1 MRGVQDAAEPHLA
14 GDVTPGTT
22 GGVIRYRIWPARRH
36 PFRTAIAGLIAL
48 AATAG
53 AWLAFSSFLW
63 AGIAFLG
70 VTSTLALFFFPTE
83 VSLDGH
89 SLHMRQLGSPRS
101 WDLRS
106 FRRMEVQKQPVPC
119 VELRTR
125 GRVGPMDA
133 VRGVRLPLPADPIS
147 SENALIHVRKWVG
160 RQPTGRFEIDDDHA
174 PEDNV
179 EPRSAD

>member
-1 MRGVQDAAEPHLA
+1 MQDAAEPHLA
-14 GDVTPGTT
+14 GDVRPATT

-36 PFRTAIAGLIAL
+36 PFRTAIAGLLAV

-53 AWLAFSSFLW
+53 AWFAFSSVLW

-83 VSLDGH
+83 VTLDGR
-89 SLHMRQLGSPRS
+89 SLHMRQFGTPRS

-106 FRRMEVQKQPVPC
+106 FRRMEVHKQPVPC

-125 GRVGPMDA
+125 GRIGPMDA
-133 VRGVRLPLPADPIS
+133 VRGIRLPLPADPIS

-179 EPRSAD
+179 SPRSAQ